1 MAPLASV
8 RPWCGFLVT
17 LSALAGTAI
26 AQSPDLDLAVADPTV
41 VPATEPAPAEA
52 AVAAEPTPAPAPA
65 PAPKP
70 AAAKPAPKK
79 APPAFPGPKNLPP
92 TGPWKPAYFDN
103 DFSGQGKPGVDP
115 VLGEDLKL
123 IKFDFLDTK
132 MVFSTGGELRHRFM
146 SQDNRL
152 QPGGPG
158 HDTYNLWRWRHYA
171 DLKMGDSLRFYVE
184 GIHADTFGEDLPVQA
199 IDENRWDLQNAFFDV
214 EIFETDTKGTH
225 TLRTGRQELLFGRQ
239 RLVSPLDWANTRR
252 NFEGFRYMVK
262 EKDYK
267 LDLFVVNPVNSATGF
282 NTVAE
287 FNNKFDEANRDVFF
301 SGAYYSYTA
310 IENTNID
317 LYYLW
322 LEDQIQVPAR
332 ADGRRHTVGSRFTK
346 LIPQDGGR
354 VWDIDAEGG
363 FQFGEDNDQDVRAGF
378 ATGVLGHTWKNAPW
392 SPRISGLLFYGSGD
406 NSPTDGQ
413 NNTFYTM
420 FPLGHAYWAISD
432 NLSGQNLLNYGIQAD
447 VKPTAKTGITTAYHF
462 FNLASDGDRAYNVAG
477 APVGAPGNGTNLG
490 QAWDLYGY
498 YAFNPNFD
506 VQAGYSLFWYGEFID
521 NTTPRDDASQFYIQT
536 SIRY

>member
-8 RPWCGFLVT
+8 RPWCGLLVT

-26 AQSPDLDLAVADPTV
+26 AQSPDLDLAVADPAV
-41 VPATEPAPAEA
+41 VPAAEPAPAEA

-184 GIHADTFGEDLPVQA
+184 GFHADSFGEDLPVQA
-199 IDENRWDLQNAFFDV
+199 IDENRWDIQNAFFDV

-282 NTVAE
+282 NSLAE